1 MQGRLSLRERL
12 VILMVAAILPLF
24 ALSFWLALRENRSA
38 TELAQSQLKFAASLV
53 AANQDRYVEAAQQLL
68 GAIAGLPH
76 LHVDA
81 PDACQKDFAQLRE
94 RFPGYSNMGLLALD
108 GSVVCHALGSV
119 GITAAD
125 RGYFKDA
132 LAQKRFVMGEVIVG
146 RVSGRNAI
154 PFAAPVL
161 RDGKIAGVVFATL
174 ALDHAAAALARM
186 QLPDGARVQVSD
198 RHGRVLMEYPPQP
211 GLGVPRQIEASD
223 MLEVAAAQ
231 VSGVGE
237 WADSGGGARLYAYAP
252 SMPPG
257 GEGFMALVSIDK
269 ARVAAGSLAALQQE
283 LLVLAFT
290 LLLGISAAWWVGGRV
305 IVRPAEEI
313 VGAVQKLEGG
323 ALDVRIP
330 MQDRMLRGEFARIAG
345 AFNLMAESLQLRQQD
360 RDAELGRSRSA
371 YAVLDLVLNSMQDA
385 LVAVNPAGQFLMFNK
400 AAARLFPLQ
409 GSPALLQQWP
419 QVFGLYQADGSRHLL
434 AEEMPAARALRGETG
449 RHLQMLVRNAQVPA
463 GRLLQCSYQPIHSEG
478 GISGGLVVFTDVTA
492 LQRLQEDQAL
502 QFRQLRDTQL
512 KLIEAQ
518 RVGKIGNWDTDLV
531 TGRLWWSEEVY
542 RLFGVDRDTFTG
554 TVQEFVDRIHPE
566 DRARHT
572 AARDA
577 AVTRGRP
584 MNMEY
589 RIIRP
594 DGQVAWMHDIAEMRR
609 GGDGRPVWYG
619 GVVQDITARKQ
630 AEAELVLLRK
640 AVARLNDIV
649 LITEAGPEQK
659 TVFVNEA
666 FERLT
671 GFPAAEA
678 VGKTPPMLQE
688 PHADSAALRL
698 QAAVAAFQ
706 PVREELVTAT
716 RDGHQLWLEIDMV
729 PLAGDQGGFTHW
741 IAVARDI
748 TARKEAERALLAS
761 ERELQD
767 FTRML
772 QRSADAAQEI
782 TSRKSLA
789 ETLQAVADQS
799 RHVIGAN
806 QAVVSLSTGQGWAQM
821 VSALSVSERYAHYRG
836 SLPMPDGSGIYAMA
850 CETGRPLR
858 LTQEQMLAHPRF
870 RHFGGRTDHP
880 TLRGLLA
887 VPLVDRNGGN
897 IGLLLLSDKEAGDF
911 NERDEYV
918 ALEMSQLASIAIENA
933 RLLQQVL
940 DFNAGLEARIAERT
954 AELEQQE
961 RLYRTLAEQAPEVV
975 WNTDASGER
984 LTFLNRAWYELVGG
998 SAQDWLGQSGLSA
1011 VHPDDRDE
1019 VAANWR
1025 SAMATLQPI
1034 SGVRRLRAS
1043 DGSYHTMSYRGSPV
1057 FDDQGHVAF
1066 WVGIDTDITE
1076 LKAIERALRGS
1087 NQELEAFSYSVS
1099 HDLRAPLGAIGGFS
1113 RALSHRLEALDDER
1127 AHHFLA
1133 RIQAGVERMEQ
1144 LIESLL
1150 SLAKVVRAPLRYG
1163 EVDLGAL
1170 AHETIEGLREAH
1182 PGRQVKVSIQDGLL
1196 ALGDVRLMRIALE
1209 NLLGNAWKFTSQRQ
1223 DAAIEV
1229 GRLPDSRVFYVRDN
1243 GVGFDMA
1250 YVDKLFGAFQR
1261 LHTEAEF
1268 PGTGIGLATVRR
1280 IITRHQGRVWGESQ
1294 LGQGTTFFFVLSEVP
1309 PPSWLAGGPAR
1320 PTQL

>member
-24 ALSFWLALRENRSA
+24 ALSFWLALRETRSA
-38 TELAQSQLKFAASLV
+38 TDLAQSQLKFAASLV
-53 AANQDRYVEAAQQLL
+53 AANQDAAVESARQLL
-68 GAIAGLPH
+68 GAVSALPLLRSGGQSRCQSYFEGLRNHYPM
-76 LHVDA
+76 
-81 PDACQKDFAQLRE
+81 
-94 RFPGYSNMGLLALD
+94 YSNIGLLGLD
-108 GSVVCHALGSV
+108 GHVVCHANGRV
-119 GITAAD
+119 GDASAAD
-125 RGYFKDA
+125 RGYFREA
-132 LAQKRFVMGEVIVG
+132 LSQRRFVMGDALVG
-146 RVSGRNAI
+146 RLSGREGI
-154 PFAAPVL
+154 PFAAPVTSPSSVT
-161 RDGKIAGVVFATL
+161 GVVFATL
-174 ALDHAAAALARM
+174 ALDQASAALARLS
-186 QLPDGARVQVSD
+186 LPDGARVLVGD
-198 RHGRVLMEYPPQP
+198 RRGQLLMEYPQSIHP
-211 GLGVPRQIEASD
+211 LPRPLVNPSLLEAARN
-223 MLEVAAAQ
+223 LAG
-231 VSGVGE
+231 GVGE
-237 WADSGGGARLYAYAP
+237 GPDRDGMQRLYAYAP
-252 SMPPG
+252 SG
-257 GEGFMALVSIDK
+257 VVGSQGFLAIVSLDK
-269 ARVAAGSLAALQQE
+269 ARVAGTSLEALRRE
-283 LLVLAFT
+283 LLGLGFT
-290 LLLGISAAWWVGGRV
+290 LLLGIAGAWWVGGRV

-313 VGAVQKLEGG
+313 VGAVQRLEGG

-330 MQDRMLRGEFARIAG
+330 MQDRLQRGEFARIAA

-360 RDAELGRSRSA
+360 RDAELVRSRSA
-371 YAVLDLVLNSMQDA
+371 YSVLDLVLNSMQDA
-385 LVAVNPAGQFLMFNK
+385 LIAVNAGGQFLMFNR
-400 AAARLFPLQ
+400 AATRLFPLQ
-409 GSPALLQQWP
+409 GATALLQQWP
-419 QVFGLYQADGSRHLL
+419 QLYGLYHADGATLYQP
-434 AEEMPAARALRGETG
+434 EELPVARALRGETG
-449 RHLQMLVRNAQVPA
+449 RHLQMLVRNSLVPA
-463 GRLLQCSYQPIHSEG
+463 GRLLQCSYQPVRSEA

-492 LQRLQEDQAL
+492 LQRLQEEQAL
-502 QFRQLRDTQL
+502 QFKQLRDTQL

-531 TGRLWWSEEVY
+531 TGRLWWSEEVF
-542 RLFGVDRDTFTG
+542 RLFGVAPGEFSG
-554 TVQEFVDRIHPE
+554 TVQDFLTRIHPD
-566 DRARHT
+566 DRERHT
-572 AARDA
+572 AAREA
-577 AVTRGRP
+577 AITRGRQ

-594 DGQVAWMHDIAEMRR
+594 DGQIAWMHDIAEMRR

-630 AEAELVLLRK
+630 AEADLVLLRK

-649 LITEAGPEQK
+649 LITEAGPSQRI
-659 TVFVNEA
+659 VFVNEA

-671 GFPAAEA
+671 GFSAQEA
-678 VGKTPPMLQE
+678 IGNTPRMLQG
-688 PHADSAALRL
+688 PKTDRAALDRI
-698 QAAVAAFQ
+698 QAAVAAWQ
-706 PVREELVTAT
+706 PVREELVNYT
-716 RDGHQLWLEIDMV
+716 RDGRELWMEVDIV
-729 PLAGDQGGFTHW
+729 PLAGEKGGYTHW
-741 IAVARDI
+741 IAVERDI
-748 TARKEAERALLAS
+748 SARKEAERALLAS

-782 TSRKSLA
+782 TSRKSLE

-799 RHVIGAN
+799 RDVIGAH
-806 QAVVSLSTGQGWAQM
+806 QAVISLSMSGRWDD
-821 VSALSVSERYAHYRG
+821 VISALSLSDPAAGFPEGA
-836 SLPMPDGSGIYAMA
+836 PMPDGAGIYSAA

-858 LTQEQMLAHPRF
+858 LTQGEMLQHPRW
-870 RHFGGRTDHP
+870 RELAGAGSQ
-880 TLRGLLA
+880 LLVRGLLA
-887 VPLVDRNGGN
+887 VPLVDRTGRN
-897 IGLLLLSDKEAGDF
+897 IGLLQLSDKNAGEF

-975 WNTDASGER
+975 WNTDASGQR

-998 SAQDWLGQSGLSA
+998 TPDEWIGHSGLTA
-1011 VHPDDRDE
+1011 IHPDDVDE

-1025 SAMATLQPI
+1025 LALANLSPI
-1034 SGVRRLRAS
+1034 AGVRRLRAS

-1057 FDDQGHVAF
+1057 FDDHGQVAF

-1113 RALSHRLEALDDER
+1113 RALSHRLEQLQDER

-1150 SLAKVVRAPLRYG
+1150 GLAKVVRAPLRYG

-1170 AHETIEGLREAH
+1170 AHETIDNLREAH
-1182 PGRQVKVSIQDGLL
+1182 PQRKVKVTIGADLL
-1196 ALGDVRLMRIALE
+1196 VLGDVRLLRIALE
-1209 NLLGNAWKFTSQRQ
+1209 NLLGNAWKFTSQRE

-1280 IITRHQGRVWGESQ
+1280 IVTRHQGRVWGESE
-1294 LGQGTTFFFVLSEVP
+1294 LGKGTTFYFALSELP
-1309 PPSWLAGGPAR
+1309 PPSWLAGGPGKTA
-1320 PTQL
+1320 

>member
-38 TELAQSQLKFAASLV
+38 TELTQSQLRFAASLV
-53 AANQDRYVEAAQQLL
+53 AANQDRYIDAAQQLL
-68 GAIAGLPH
+68 GAIGDIPQ
-76 LHVDA
+76 LHTDT
-81 PDACQKDFAQLRE
+81 PQACQRYFEGLRG
-94 RFPGYSNMGLLALD
+94 RFPDYSNVGLLGLD
-108 GSVVCHALGSV
+108 GKVVCHANGGAGVS
-119 GITAAD
+119 AAD
-125 RGYFKDA
+125 RSYFKDA
-132 LAQKRFVMGEVIVG
+132 LEQKRFVMGEAIVG
-146 RVSGRNAI
+146 RFSGRDTI
-154 PFAAPVL
+154 PFAAPVM
-161 RDGKIAGVVFATL
+161 RDGKVAGVVFASL
-174 ALDHAAAALARM
+174 ALDRATAALART
-186 QLPDGARVQVSD
+186 QLPDGARVIVGD
-198 RHGRVLMEYPPQP
+198 RHGRLLMEYPPRP
-211 GLGVPRQIEASD
+211 GLPLPRL
-223 MLEVAAAQ
+223 LERAELLDAGADAQ
-231 VSGVGE
+231 
-237 WADSGGGARLYAYAP
+237 GGAGERVDASGETRLYAYSP
-252 SMPPG
+252 SMSAG
-257 GEGFMALVSIDK
+257 GEGFVAVVSIDK
-269 ARVAAGSLAALQQE
+269 SRIASGTVDALRQE
-283 LLVLAFT
+283 LLVLALT

-313 VGAVQKLEGG
+313 VGAVKRLEGG

-360 RDAELGRSRSA
+360 RDAELVRSRSA

-385 LVAVNPAGQFLMFNK
+385 LVAVNAAGQFLMFNK

-409 GSPALLQQWP
+409 GPPAMLQQWP
-419 QVFGLYQADGSRHLL
+419 QVYGLYHADGSTHYLP
-434 AEEMPAARALRGETG
+434 EELPTARALRGETG

-463 GRLLQCSYQPIHSEG
+463 GRLLQCSYQPVRDEG

-492 LQRLQEDQAL
+492 LQRLQEEQAL

-531 TGRLWWSEEVY
+531 TGRLWWSDEVY
-542 RLFGVDRDTFTG
+542 RLFGVDRDNFTG
-554 TVQEFVDRIHPE
+554 TLQDFMDRIHPE
-566 DRARHT
+566 DRARHA
-572 AARDA
+572 AAREA

-594 DGQVAWMHDIAEMRR
+594 NGQVAWMHDIAEMRR
-609 GGDGRPVWYG
+609 GGDGRPAWYG

-630 AEAELVLLRK
+630 AEADLVLLRK

-649 LITEAGPEQK
+649 LITEAGPSQRI
-659 TVFVNEA
+659 VFVNEA

-671 GFPAAEA
+671 GYSAQQAIGNNPR
-678 VGKTPPMLQE
+678 MLQG
-688 PHADSAALRL
+688 PKTDRAALDRI
-698 QAAVAAFQ
+698 QAAVAAWQ
-706 PVREELVTAT
+706 PVREELVNYT
-716 RDGHQLWLEIDMV
+716 RDGRELWLEVDIV
-729 PLAGDQGGFTHW
+729 PLADETGAHTHW
-741 IAVARDI
+741 IAVERDI

-782 TSRKSLA
+782 TSRKSLE

-806 QAVVSLSTGQGWAQM
+806 QAAISLTDGAGWAQA
-821 VSALSVSERYAHYRG
+821 VTAFSVSDSHAG
-836 SLPMPDGSGIYAMA
+836 SGGEMAMRDLSAIYGPDGEAPK
-850 CETGRPLR
+850 PLR
-858 LTQEQMLAHPRF
+858 LTHMELLAHPRW
-870 RHFGGRTDHP
+870 RDVGNRNRP
-880 TLRGLLA
+880 APLRGLLA
-887 VPLVDRNGGN
+887 VPLVDRHGANV
-897 IGLLLLSDKEAGDF
+897 GLLMLSDKAAGDF

-954 AELEQQE
+954 AELAQQE

-984 LTFLNRAWYELVGG
+984 LTFLNQAWYELVGG
-998 SAQDWLGQSGLSA
+998 TAEDWLGHNGLSA

-1025 SAMATLQPI
+1025 EAMATLSPI
-1034 SGVRRLRAS
+1034 AGVRRLRS
-1043 DGSYHTMSYRGSPV
+1043 HDGSYHTMSYRGSPV
-1057 FDDQGHVAF
+1057 FDDQGQVAF

-1076 LKAIERALRGS
+1076 LKAIELALRGS

-1113 RALSHRLEALDDER
+1113 RALSHRLESLQDER
-1127 AHHFLA
+1127 AHHFLN
-1133 RIQAGVERMEQ
+1133 RIQAGVGRMEQ

-1170 AHETIEGLREAH
+1170 ARDAIENLREAD
-1182 PGRQVKVSIQDGLL
+1182 PGRQVQVTIADGLL
-1196 ALGDVRLMRIALE
+1196 AQGDVRLLRIAME
-1209 NLLGNAWKFTSQRQ
+1209 NLLGNAWKFTAHRR
-1223 DAAIEV
+1223 DATIEV
-1229 GRLPDSRVFYVRDN
+1229 GRLADSRVFFVRDN

-1294 LGQGTTFFFVLSEVP
+1294 LHQGTTFYFVLSELA
-1309 PPSWLAGGPAR
+1309 PPSWLADRPGQPA
-1320 PTQL
+1320 